1 MERLRFK
8 LLELKFW
15 LYWKLTE
22 LKTRTTRVFARYAMH
37 PHLTIAELLFVVFI
51 LTISLSF
58 FGRNGYLLST
68 AAFFLISFIFNLLL
82 SYRTKRITGNW
93 G

>member
-1 MERLRFK
+1 MEKIRFK

-22 LKTRTTRVFARYAMH
+22 FKTRTTRVFARYAMH
-37 PHLTIAELLFVVFI
+37 PHLTIAELLFAAFI
-51 LTISLSF
+51 LTVLLSALR
-58 FGRNGYLLST
+58 GNGYLLST
-68 AAFFLISFIFNLLL
+68 AAFFLISLIFNLLY
-82 SYRTKRITGNW
+82 SYRTKRITGRW